1 MKKNILLVAK
11 SVKAQILLIYISG
24 SYILLKI
31 KSKLISVWKT
41 FKAKNK
47 WCPLTFQ
54 DSTQIRHAC
63 K

>member
-31 KSKLISVWKT
+31 KSKLISV
-41 FKAKNK
+41 
-47 WCPLTFQ
+47 
-54 DSTQIRHAC
+54 
-63 K
+63 